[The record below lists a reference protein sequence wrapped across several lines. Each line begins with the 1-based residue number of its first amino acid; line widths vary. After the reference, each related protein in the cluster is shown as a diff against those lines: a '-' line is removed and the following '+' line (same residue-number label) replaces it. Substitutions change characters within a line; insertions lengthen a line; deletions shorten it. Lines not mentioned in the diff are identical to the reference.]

1 MQTVSLTDKSVLS
14 YQADIESYLDQIVY
28 TSELGYAN
36 NLVGEMWSARSNALT
51 ALDGNLIPDK
61 KADLQNVLD
70 DLTRQ
75 GNEAI
80 NTANEVLNSYS
91 TGEIDI
97 DEYKNA
103 MHECDDELLRI
114 KGEFEALVETI
125 EENTFKLGDIDLDP
139 NGEVNVVDLQILIN
153 MVGEGVEFSTLEEE
167 NPRVAYAADITK
179 SKVIDIADVT
189 ALINMI
195 NDAQKVDETS
205 TPRLVPNA
213 AMMTGNGV
221 YGMDLVSSENTDR
234 EYAMALSGMTS
245 FVGAQMDINLP
256 AGMTLESAELVDA
269 STDHEVAIYD
279 NGAGNYRLVIYS
291 MTNSTVNAVEG
302 VMLRIHTSGI
312 GTPEMS
318 NVIFADEE
326 SNAWLI
332 NKANQSIIDSII
344 SGAKNLKDRIYNA
357 AGQTMRKIQ
366 KGINIIRH
374 SDGTTTKE
382 MH

>member
-1 MQTVSLTDKSVLS
+1 M
-14 YQADIESYLDQIVY
+14 
-28 TSELGYAN
+28 
-36 NLVGEMWSARSNALT
+36 
-51 ALDGNLIPDK
+51 
-61 KADLQNVLD
+61 
-70 DLTRQ
+70 
-75 GNEAI
+75 
-80 NTANEVLNSYS
+80 
-91 TGEIDI
+91 
-97 DEYKNA
+97 
-103 MHECDDELLRI
+103 
-114 KGEFEALVETI
+114 
-125 EENTFKLGDIDLDP
+125 
-139 NGEVNVVDLQILIN
+139 
-153 MVGEGVEFSTLEEE
+153 
-167 NPRVAYAADITK
+167 
-179 SKVIDIADVT
+179 IDIADVT

-195 NDAQKVDETS
+195 NDAQKVDETA
-205 TPRLVPNA
+205 TPRLAPRA

>member
-1 MQTVSLTDKSVLS
+1 MYYSWNL
-14 YQADIESYLDQIVY
+14 ESQVE
-28 TSELGYAN
+28 TAN
-36 NLVGEMWSARSNALT
+36 SDART
-51 ALDGNLIPDK
+51 ALDGNLVPGT
-61 KADLQNVLD
+61 KADLVKELNTLYYEDYPNACKAVDEAYEKFTQLHEIDADQYQDLMHKCDKELVRIKIAID
-70 DLTRQ
+70 DLITR
-75 GNEAI
+75 
-80 NTANEVLNSYS
+80 
-91 TGEIDI
+91 
-97 DEYKNA
+97 
-103 MHECDDELLRI
+103 
-114 KGEFEALVETI
+114 I
-125 EENTFKLGDIDLDP
+125 EQNTFKLGDIDLDP
-139 NGEVNVVDLQILIN
+139 NGEVNVIDLQLLIN
-153 MVGEGVEFSTLEEE
+153 MVMEGVTFDELEKE
-167 NPRVAYAADITK
+167 NPRMAYAADITK
-179 SKVIDIADVT
+179 NKSINIADVT
-189 ALINMI
+189 SMI
-195 NDAQKVDETS
+195 YMILDEQTADETT

-213 AMMTGNGV
+213 AMVSGNGV

-245 FVGAQMDINLP
+245 FVGAQMDIQLP

-269 STDHEVAIYD
+269 STDHEVAISD